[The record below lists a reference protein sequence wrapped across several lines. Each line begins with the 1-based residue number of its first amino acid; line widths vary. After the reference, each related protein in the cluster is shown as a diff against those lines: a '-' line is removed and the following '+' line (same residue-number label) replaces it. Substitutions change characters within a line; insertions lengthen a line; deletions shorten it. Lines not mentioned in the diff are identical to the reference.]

1 MRTWINELIHVDVL
15 SFSHGSIERMIN
27 AALVYRATAK
37 AALCLPNKTSRGIN
51 KMPIGSRRV
60 TIHANKSISKFI
72 EPTTRV
78 R

>member
-1 MRTWINELIHVDVL
+1 MRTWINELIHVDAL

-27 AALVYRATAK
+27 AALVYRAT
-37 AALCLPNKTSRGIN
+37 ALCLPNKTSRGIN

-72 EPTTRV
+72 EPATRV